1 MRLTDKHN
9 IKEKLYSE
17 DFLDKICILLRDARI
32 IRWSRKLRKKEV
44 EEERQRKMPIE
55 ILEKEAGL
63 HQKIGLIQQT
73 NFKITT
79 K

>member
-17 DFLDKICILLRDARI
+17 DFLDKICILLRDARF
-32 IRWSRKLRKKEV
+32 IRWSRKLSKIEV

>member
-17 DFLDKICILLRDARI
+17 DFLEKICILLRDARLN
-32 IRWSRKLRKKEV
+32 RWSRKLSKIEV

-55 ILEKEAGL
+55 FLEKEAGL
-63 HQKIGLIQQT
+63 HQKISLIQRT